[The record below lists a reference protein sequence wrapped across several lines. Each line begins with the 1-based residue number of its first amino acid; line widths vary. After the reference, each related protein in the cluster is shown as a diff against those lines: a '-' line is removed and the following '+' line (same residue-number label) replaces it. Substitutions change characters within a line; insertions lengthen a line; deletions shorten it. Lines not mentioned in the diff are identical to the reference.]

1 MGLLVG
7 AASVAIG
14 MGVMQIPEEQRN
26 NVRNHAATSLE
37 RARDLAYDVGES
49 MSTSCG
55 KYSSTDPAEIL
66 GKVIPDE
73 IMDHCGC
80 FPFPSSTK
88 DGEDRGERSHRK
100 GGCDGVM
107 GGVGDDVLSMED
119 EIRSEGSS
127 PMANAVIGVE
137 RGMHRLVGDV
147 FRDDQQHHT
156 SPVSLSMNLVGG
168 GGGINGVGDNK
179 GRGVGGGGEGHG
191 GLVAL
196 ENEDIGRRVACGR
209 KGENSHTLPSP
220 MEFRACEVVVSSCGR
235 TSISNFLLT
244 PPPLLLEQNERP
256 RCSAKSN
263 SLASAIFAATGI
275 FGRYGKRSHYPG

>member
-1 MGLLVG
+1 MNSCNLAVILGPVGLLVG

-55 KYSSTDPAEIL
+55 KYSGTDPAKIL

-80 FPFPSSTK
+80 FPFPSSST

-119 EIRSEGSS
+119 EIRSEGGS

-168 GGGINGVGDNK
+168 GGGINGVGDSK

-196 ENEDIGRRVACGR
+196 ENEDVGRRVACGR
-209 KGENSHTLPSP
+209 KGENSNTLTSP
-220 MEFRACEVVVSSCGR
+220 MEFRACG
-235 TSISNFLLT
+235 
-244 PPPLLLEQNERP
+244 
-256 RCSAKSN
+256 
-263 SLASAIFAATGI
+263 
-275 FGRYGKRSHYPG
+275 